1 MTFINRRAVIGGLA
15 VSGMA
20 GGRVLAQPAKPK
32 SPLVVTIIDAAGSL
46 ALTQPAFESYRKA
59 KPDWVSRF
67 VFTKAPAPELPGK
80 LKAQQSAGR
89 VDIDLV
95 LGGTDVVSIG
105 VAQDLWTRLLP
116 DHADALPKPADILE
130 PNALKM
136 QAFSQDQ
143 AYCIAY
149 TPSGPLLEYMPERV
163 KIAPTTAQALMD
175 WCRQN
180 PNRFCYARPSN
191 SGPAR
196 TFLMGLPYILGDVDP
211 KEPMKGWDK
220 TWAYLKE
227 LNSHVEY
234 YPTGTGVTMKELGEG
249 TRDIITTAM
258 GWDINPRVLGIVPK
272 EAKVSTLKG
281 FHWIGDAHYVML
293 PRGLPTERV
302 AVLLDVVAHL
312 LSKPSQAL
320 AWDEGYLY
328 PGPSVKDVPLS
339 LAPASSQATLSEYG
353 RPEYAALMADNPF
366 EAPLDPVLMVQA
378 FRRWDEEIAGS
389 KKR

>member
-1 MTFINRRAVIGGLA
+1 MTEIDRRAVLGGLA
-15 VSGMA
+15 ATGLAGSRAMA
-20 GGRVLAQPAKPK
+20 QIAKPK
-32 SPLVVTIIDAAGSL
+32 SPLVVAVIDAAGSL
-46 ALTQPAFESYRKA
+46 ALTQPAFENYRKA
-59 KPDWVSRF
+59 KPDFVSRF

-80 LKAQQSAGR
+80 LKAQQGAGR

-95 LGGTDVVSIG
+95 LGGLDVVSTG
-105 VAQDLWTRLLP
+105 VSQDLWTPLLR
-116 DHADALPKPADILE
+116 DHAGALPKPADLLE

-136 QAFSQDQ
+136 QAFTQES

-163 KIAPTTAQALMD
+163 KTAPSTAQELLD

-196 TFLMGLPYILGDVDP
+196 TFVMGLPYILGDSDP
-211 KEPMKGWDK
+211 KEPLKGWDK

-227 LNSHVEY
+227 LNTHIEY

-249 TRDIITTAM
+249 TRGLMSHPIAVGM
-258 GWDINPRVLGIVPK
+258 MSRVLGVVPK
-272 EAKVSTLKG
+272 EARVATLKG
-281 FHWIGDAHYVML
+281 FHWIGDAHFAML
-293 PRGLPTERV
+293 PRGLPPERV
-302 AVLLDVVAHL
+302 AVLLDVINHL

-339 LAPASSQATLSEYG
+339 MAPAASQATLAEYG
-353 RPEYAALMADNPF
+353 RPEYAELMANHPF
-366 EAPLDPVLMVQA
+366 EAPLDPTQLVQV

>member
-1 MTFINRRAVIGGLA
+1 MSEISRRAVVGGLA
-15 VSGMA
+15 VSGLA
-20 GGRVLAQPAKPK
+20 GRQALAQPIKPK
-32 SPLVVTIIDAAGSL
+32 TPLVVTIIDAAGSL
-46 ALTQPAFESYRKA
+46 ALTQPAFENYRKA

-80 LKAQQSAGR
+80 LKAQQSANR

-116 DHADALPKPADILE
+116 DHGDALPKPGDILE

-136 QAFSQDQ
+136 QAFTQDQ

-163 KIAPTTAQALMD
+163 KVAPTTAQELMD
-175 WCRQN
+175 WCKQN

-196 TFLMGLPYILGDVDP
+196 TFLMGLPYVLGDADP

-227 LNSHVEY
+227 LNNHIEY

-293 PRGLPTERV
+293 PRGIPSERL

-312 LSKPSQAL
+312 LSKESQAL

-328 PGPSVKDVPLS
+328 PGPSVKGVPLS
-339 LAPASSQATLSEYG
+339 MAPASSQATLGEYG
-353 RPEYAALMADNPF
+353 RPEYAGLMADNPF

-378 FRRWDEEIAGS
+378 FRRWDEEVAGS